1 MNTKKID
8 VVQKQNTGSFNCY
21 SGKGI
26 FSRQPWKMGFCFQP
40 DQLPASEGGSTQQII
55 NLGSTPTTIAGHFG
69 CPAASAFYAT
79 EFYMGFPECD
89 SYPADSV
96 TSSYPSSKFDPAGS
110 QSKDTQN
117 LPSCENQNSTR
128 TPYRNSQVCDILFIK
143 SDVEDAQPYRIL
155 RENQNQRI
163 EPSSRFQLRRQPA
176 NPSHNTTSVASN
188 KTRIRWTQDLHKR
201 FVESVNCLGGAEK
214 ATPKGILKLMGSEGL
229 TIFHVKSHLQKYRIA
244 RHQPGSTEENSEKRT
259 CADVITKFDPETGLR
274 IAEGLRLQLEV
285 QRHLHEQLEVWGCF
299 LCYSTQIA
307 TFIYTLTFNSSFLAS
322 DPKKFTAAD

>member
-55 NLGSTPTTIAGHFG
+55 NLGSTPTTIADHFG

-143 SDVEDAQPYRIL
+143 SDVEDAQPYSIL
-155 RENQNQRI
+155 RENQNQRV
-163 EPSSRFQLRRQPA
+163 SSPLVLLVCFI
-176 NPSHNTTSVASN
+176 SV
-188 KTRIRWTQDLHKR
+188 
-201 FVESVNCLGGAEK
+201 
-214 ATPKGILKLMGSEGL
+214 
-229 TIFHVKSHLQKYRIA
+229 Y
-244 RHQPGSTEENSEKRT
+244 
-259 CADVITKFDPETGLR
+259 
-274 IAEGLRLQLEV
+274 
-285 QRHLHEQLEVWGCF
+285 CF
-299 LCYSTQIA
+299 LIS
-307 TFIYTLTFNSSFLAS
+307 
-322 DPKKFTAAD
+322 

>member
-40 DQLPASEGGSTQQII
+40 DQLPASEGGSTKQIF

-89 SYPADSV
+89 SYPADSA

-117 LPSCENQNSTR
+117 LPSCENQSSTR

-143 SDVEDAQPYRIL
+143 SNVEDAQPYRIL
-155 RENQNQRI
+155 RENQNRRI
-163 EPSSRFQLRRQPA
+163 EPSSRFQLRRQPV
-176 NPSHNTTSVASN
+176 NPSHSTSVASN

-214 ATPKGILKLMGSEGL
+214 
-229 TIFHVKSHLQKYRIA
+229 
-244 RHQPGSTEENSEKRT
+244 NSEKRT
-259 CADVITKFDPETGLR
+259 CADVITKFDPETGLL

-285 QRHLHEQLEVWGCF
+285 QRHLHEQLEIQRN
-299 LCYSTQIA
+299 LQLQIEEQGKQ
-307 TFIYTLTFNSSFLAS
+307 L
-322 DPKKFTAAD
+322 KKMLDSNRNKIRP

>member
-8 VVQKQNTGSFNCY
+8 VVQNQNTGSFNCY

-155 RENQNQRI
+155 RENQNQRWTLQI

-176 NPSHNTTSVASN
+176 NPSHNTTSFASN

-285 QRHLHEQLEVWGCF
+285 QRHLHEQLEIQRN
-299 LCYSTQIA
+299 LQLQIEEQGKQ
-307 TFIYTLTFNSSFLAS
+307 L
-322 DPKKFTAAD
+322 KKMLDSNRDQIRP